1 MPDSVA
7 TLAAIIAV
15 VALISVWLSPRAR
28 TFGSFYRGHDASGR
42 TPGVLAL
49 TFSQVTTWIFARSI
63 LNAAILG
70 YAFGISGALAY
81 TAYYLS
87 FVTGA
92 WIIAELRFRRGF
104 GSIQE
109 FMHARFGNVGT
120 STYNFVVGLRLLS
133 EVFANLLVIGL
144 IFGQDGSI
152 AYVSSILLVGAVT
165 LCYSLAG
172 GLNASIRTDVF
183 QMSVFLLALAIVM
196 VVALATG
203 TFDIEA
209 IALSSPDPTNPGWV
223 LLAVA
228 LLQVWSYPMHD
239 PVMMDRGFIADRRT
253 TMASFYHAAWLSI
266 LCILAF
272 GLLGVWSGL
281 TKMEGETFTATLSRL
296 IGDGPMLLFNVA
308 LVVSCMSTIDSAYSS
323 AAKLTVLDMR
333 LAKPTVANGR
343 WAMALF
349 LIGGLILVFIGSK
362 DLFAAVAVSGTASMF
377 LAPVVFF
384 SLWGGCERVPVWSY
398 LTSFFAAIAAAA
410 LYFTESSG
418 YSNII
423 GPLSGLE
430 HDYSKLLLLL
440 AVTLAI
446 GCGAFALGLA
456 TGRSPG
462 AMRAANE
469 A

>member
-1 MPDSVA
+1 MPNSVA

-15 VALISVWLSPRAR
+15 VAIVSVWLSPRAR
-28 TFGSFYRGHDASGR
+28 TFGSFYRGHDVDGHA
-42 TPGVLAL
+42 PGVLAL

-70 YAFGISGALAY
+70 YAFGIAGALAY

-87 FVTGA
+87 FLTGA
-92 WIIAELRFRRGF
+92 WIIASLRFRNGF

-109 FMHARFGNVGT
+109 FLHARFGTAGT

-152 AYVSSILLVGAVT
+152 AYVGSILLVGAVT
-165 LCYSLAG
+165 LGYSLAG

-183 QMSVFLLALAIVM
+183 QMSVFLITLALLMAI
-196 VVALATG
+196 ALGTG
-203 TFDIEA
+203 TFDFEA
-209 IALSSPDPTNPGWV
+209 IALSSPEATNAGWV

-253 TMASFYHAAWLSI
+253 TMASFYHAAWVSI
-266 LCILAF
+266 ACIMAF

-281 TKMEGETFTATLSRL
+281 AKVEGEAFVATLSRL

-308 LVVSCMSTIDSAYSS
+308 LVVSCMSTIDSTYSS
-323 AAKLTVLDMR
+323 AAKLAILDMR
-333 LAKPTVANGR
+333 LAKPTLANGR
-343 WAMALF
+343 LSMVLF
-349 LIGGLILVFIGSK
+349 LIGGLVLVFIGSK

-398 LTSFFAAIAAAA
+398 LTSFFTAIGAAA
-410 LYFTESSG
+410 LYFAESSG
-418 YSNII
+418 YTNVVASM
-423 GPLSGLE
+423 SGFQ
-430 HDYSKLLLLL
+430 HKYSILLLLSV
-440 AVTLAI
+440 VTLVI
-446 GCGAFALGLA
+446 SCGAFALGLA
-456 TGRSPG
+456 MGGSRG
-462 AMRAANE
+462 GVRAAGG